1 MNINMNA
8 MLNQMTAVPVTGDEY
23 RPWIAAV
30 ILILSVIVLVTL
42 ILVSK
47 RSDDRED
54 TYQDEDEDRE
64 K

>member
-1 MNINMNA
+1 MNMNVILSQIPA
-8 MLNQMTAVPVTGDEY
+8 TPMTGDGY
-23 RPWIAAV
+23 KPWIAAV

-42 ILVSK
+42 ILASK
-47 RSDDRED
+47 RSDSRED

>member
-1 MNINMNA
+1 MNMNVIV
-8 MLNQMTAVPVTGDEY
+8 NQLLATPMTGDGY
-23 RPWIAAV
+23 KPWIAAV

-47 RSDDRED
+47 RSDSRED
-54 TYQDEDEDRE
+54 IYQDEDEGRE